1 MLGLGNPQQL
11 PSVTKNLLV
20 INVLIFVVML
30 LSPLMDQK
38 LTTYAALHYFTSPG
52 FKLWQLVTYMF
63 VHGGF
68 GHLLFNM
75 IALYFF
81 GPPIE
86 RVLGKERFLFFYLT
100 CGIGAALVQEGV
112 FAWLIHGFDVKY
124 GSAAVAWVIDHSW
137 AMFSNGSTALSGD
150 ALMEGVRYGVITIG
164 DGGYSFVPRVME
176 LIGIANTPTVGASGA
191 IFGILGAAAM
201 LFPNARVYLYFAI
214 PMKLKWLVVGYAV
227 LELIQGI
234 GGYATTVAHF
244 AHLGGLL
251 VSILLVLYWKKKGFF
266 NDKWFF

>member
-11 PSVTKNLLV
+11 PVVTKNLLV
-20 INVLIFVVML
+20 INVLIFVVMA

-38 LTTYAALHYFTSPG
+38 LTTYAALHYFSSPG
-52 FKLWQLVTYMF
+52 FKSWQLLTYMF
-63 VHGGF
+63 VHGGI
-68 GHLLFNM
+68 GHLLCNM
-75 IALYFF
+75 IALYCF
-81 GPPIE
+81 GPMRE
-86 RVLGKERFLFFYLT
+86 RVLGKALCLLFSLI
-100 CGIGAALVQEGV
+100 CGVGAALVQEGV

-137 AMFSNGSTALSGD
+137 AMFSNGSTALSNEE
-150 ALMEGVRYGVITIG
+150 LMAGVRYGVINIG
-164 DGGYSFVPRVME
+164 PDGYNYIDGVYG
-176 LIGIANTPTVGASGA
+176 LISIANTPTVGASGA
-191 IFGILGAAAM
+191 IFGILGASAM

-214 PMKLKWLVVGYAV
+214 PMKLKWLVIGYAV
-227 LELIQGI
+227 LELAQGI

-251 VSILLVLYWKKKGFF
+251 VSVLLVLYWKKKGFF

>member
-1 MLGLGNPQQL
+1 MPELGNTQRL
-11 PSVTKNLLV
+11 PVVTKNLLV
-20 INVLIFVVML
+20 INVLIFVVMW
-30 LSPLMDQK
+30 LSPLMDHK
-38 LTTYAALHYFTSPG
+38 LTVYGALHYFTSPG
-52 FKLWQLVTYMF
+52 FKVWQLFSYMF
-63 VHGGF
+63 VHGGL
-68 GHLLFNM
+68 GHLLCNM

-86 RVLGKERFLFFYLT
+86 RVLGRDRFLFFYII
-100 CGIGAALVQEGV
+100 CGVGAALVQEGV
-112 FAWLIHGFDVKY
+112 FAWLIHGYDLKY

-137 AMFSNGSTALSGD
+137 PMFSSGSTALSGEE
-150 ALMEGVRYGVITIG
+150 LMEGVKYGVITVQ
-164 DGGYSFVPRVME
+164 DGGYNFVEGVME

-191 IFGILGAAAM
+191 IFGILGAAAL

-214 PMKLKWLVVGYAV
+214 PMKLKWLVIGYAV
-227 LELIQGI
+227 LELVQGV

-251 VSILLVLYWKKKGFF
+251 VAILLILYWKKKGFF